1 MRESHANLNTR
12 TYLAI
17 FLIATSIGVATTS
30 IATPVLAAKDPDP
43 ARGGLDKADEN
54 VHDHLGTGT
63 EGDVRFHEGLCQ
75 GGHSTTVLDSIGG
88 CDNPIITD
96 PGKSDD
102 HRQDK

>member
-1 MRESHANLNTR
+1 M
-12 TYLAI
+12 AI
-17 FLIATSIGVATTS
+17 FLIATSIAVVTTS
-30 IATPVLAAKDPDP
+30 VGTPAFADK
-43 ARGGLDKADEN
+43 ARKGLDKADEN
-54 VHDHLGTGT
+54 VHEHLGTGT

-75 GGHSTTVLDSIGG
+75 GGHSTTVLDSING